1 MPVRVRRMP
10 VFFGQLKFRFIL
22 VLAIFNGAEHP
33 LSVFQSLDIVFA
45 CVSSCILS
53 YVPTYCVAAGG
64 VTDVVVWGWQRWT
77 GWQRR
82 LWKRDENII
91 IANVIFATRR
101 TPFVRKLAKKY
112 IFFTATRHPWSSKDD
127 GEEGVKIIAGC

>member
-1 MPVRVRRMP
+1 MGMVEVDRV
-10 VFFGQLKFRFIL
+10 
-22 VLAIFNGAEHP
+22 AET
-33 LSVFQSLDIVFA
+33 V
-45 CVSSCILS
+45 VS
-53 YVPTYCVAAGG
+53 
-64 VTDVVVWGWQRWT
+64 
-77 GWQRR
+77 
-82 LWKRDENII
+82 WKRDENII